1 MSKLKPNASMEKQQF
16 LDFFAA
22 ALQDE
27 SLLEQ
32 LMAFVD
38 VKDNEA
44 IIRLARERGYSFSQE
59 SLRQGIKNIVNLVAP
74 VDKSGKLKMFTH
86 LTPDESV

>member
-1 MSKLKPNASMEKQQF
+1 MNKPVNKLINEQQF

-32 LMAFVD
+32 VMAFVD
-38 VKDNEA
+38 AKDNAA
-44 IIRLARERGYSFSQE
+44 IIELAGERGYKFSEE
-59 SLRQGIKNIVNLVAP
+59 SLREGIKNIVNLVAP
-74 VDKSGKLKMFTH
+74 IVLV
-86 LTPDESV
+86 ES